1 MTQLQNNINKWF
13 SKNFKRLQ
21 NQVSNN
27 IATEGMNVYSD
38 ELLSVCLESFLT
50 RTPEQQLQMLE
61 DGKIE
66 NYVLKCCSFQIK
78 SSTSPFYRE
87 SRRFKMS
94 AREDKELP
102 ILFADDNQPLES
114 REDYQCMMDAIEE
127 LHWYH
132 RTLIQEK
139 WFNKMSFQDMRKK
152 YGITLSSL
160 QNDMKQIYH
169 IIRSK
174 CQC

>member
-1 MTQLQNNINKWF
+1 MNQLEKNINKWF
-13 SKNFKRLQ
+13 SKNYEYLRRE
-21 NQVSNN
+21 VSNN
-27 IATEGMNVYSD
+27 IATESMNVYSD

-50 RTPEQQLQMLE
+50 RTPEQRQQML
-61 DGKIE
+61 DDNKIQ
-66 NYVLKCCSFQIK
+66 NFVLRCCSFQIK

-94 AREDKELP
+94 AREDSEMP
-102 ILFADDNQPLES
+102 IKFSDDDQPLED
-114 REDYQCMMDAIEE
+114 RDDYQCMMNAIEE

-160 QNDMKQIYH
+160 QNDMRLIYN
-169 IIRSK
+169 IIRNK